1 VSEAW
6 GKMQFG
12 WFVFERGY
20 FDEVRREKI
29 LFRRNKTPRSA
40 AEKEMK

>member
-1 VSEAW
+1 
-6 GKMQFG
+6 MQFG